1 MAAIELTNVTKTFGD
16 THALDKFSMRVREGT
31 VHGFLGPNGA
41 GKTTALRALLG
52 LYRIDEG
59 TIILDGEEV
68 VPGARYRQA
77 AYVPGDVA
85 LWPKLRGDE
94 TLAMLASLRGMRDE
108 AREKYYID
116 MFDVDTK
123 KKVGKL
129 SKGNRQKIALVAAL
143 AAPTPILILDEPSS
157 GLDPLMEHVFTEA
170 IRDQRDEGRTV
181 LLSSHILSEVETAC
195 DDVTLISSGKAV
207 TSAPLSELLATAG
220 LVLTVRD
227 DQVEAIAA
235 ALAPTGVEVTVSD
248 GQLRA
253 LIGRDSLADIL
264 PVLAARGAT
273 DVTITRQSLEE
284 LFLSHYEVSRG

>member
-1 MAAIELTNVTKTFGD
+1 MSAIEISNVTKRFGSVR
-16 THALDKFSMRVREGT
+16 ALDGFSMRVEEGS

-52 LYRIDEG
+52 MYRIDEG
-59 TIILDGEEV
+59 EIILDGEKV

-94 TLAMLASLRGMRDE
+94 TLAMLASLRGERDE
-108 AREKYYID
+108 EREKHYID
-116 MFDVDTK
+116 MFDVDPTR
-123 KKVGKL
+123 KVGKL

-170 IRDQRDEGRTV
+170 IRDQRLEGRTI

-195 DDVTLISSGKAV
+195 DFVTLISSGRAV
-207 TSAPLSELLATAG
+207 TSAPLAELLATAG
-220 LVLTVRD
+220 LVVTVRHA
-227 DQVEAIAA
+227 EGA
-235 ALAPTGVEVTVSD
+235 ALAGELAGTGVEVETSGDQV
-248 GQLRA
+248 RA
-253 LIGRDSLADIL
+253 LVGQDDLEQIL
-264 PVLAARGAT
+264 PLLAQRGAI

-284 LFLSHYEVSRG
+284 LFLSHYEVGRG

>member
-1 MAAIELTNVTKTFGD
+1 MSAIELSNVTKRFGSVR
-16 THALDKFSMRVREGT
+16 ALDGFSMRVEEGS

-52 LYRIDEG
+52 MYRIDDGE
-59 TIILDGEEV
+59 IILDGEKV

-94 TLAMLASLRGMRDE
+94 TLAMLASLRGARDKE
-108 AREKYYID
+108 REKYYID
-116 MFDVDTK
+116 MFDVDPTR
-123 KKVGKL
+123 KVGKL

-170 IRDQRDEGRTV
+170 IRDQRLEGRTI

-195 DDVTLISSGKAV
+195 DFVTLISSGCAV
-207 TSAPLSELLATAG
+207 TSAPLAELLATAG
-220 LVLTVRD
+220 LVLTVRHA
-227 DQVEAIAA
+227 EAE
-235 ALAPTGVEVTVSD
+235 ALAGELAGMGVEVETSGDQV
-248 GQLRA
+248 RA
-253 LIGRDSLADIL
+253 LVGQDDLEQIL
-264 PVLAARGAT
+264 PLLARRGAT

-284 LFLSHYEVSRG
+284 LFLSHYEVDRG

>member
-1 MAAIELTNVTKTFGD
+1 MSAIELNNVTKRFGSVR
-16 THALDKFSMRVREGT
+16 ALDGFSMRVEEGS

-52 LYRIDEG
+52 MYRIDEG
-59 TIILDGEEV
+59 EIILDGEQV

-94 TLAMLASLRGMRDE
+94 TLAMLASLRGVRDE
-108 AREKYYID
+108 EREKHYID
-116 MFDVDTK
+116 MFDVDPTR
-123 KKVGKL
+123 KVGKL

-170 IRDQRDEGRTV
+170 IRDQRLEGRTI

-195 DDVTLISSGKAV
+195 DFVTLISSGHAV
-207 TSAPLSELLATAG
+207 TSAPLAELLATAG
-220 LVLTVRD
+220 LVVTVRHA
-227 DQVEAIAA
+227 EAA
-235 ALAPTGVEVTVSD
+235 ALAGELAGTGVEVETSGDQV
-248 GQLRA
+248 RA
-253 LIGRDSLADIL
+253 LVGQDDLEQIL
-264 PVLAARGAT
+264 PLLARRGAT

-284 LFLSHYEVSRG
+284 LFLSHYEVDRG

>member
-1 MAAIELTNVTKTFGD
+1 MSAIELSNVTKRFGSVR
-16 THALDKFSMRVREGT
+16 ALDGFSMRVEEGS

-52 LYRIDEG
+52 MYRIDEG
-59 TIILDGEEV
+59 EIILDGEKV

-94 TLAMLASLRGMRDE
+94 TLAMLASLRGERDE
-108 AREKYYID
+108 EREKHYID
-116 MFDVDTK
+116 MFDVDPTR
-123 KKVGKL
+123 KVGKL

-170 IRDQRDEGRTV
+170 IRDQRLEGRTI

-195 DDVTLISSGKAV
+195 DFVTLISSGRAV
-207 TSAPLSELLATAG
+207 TSAPLAELLATAG
-220 LVLTVRD
+220 LVVTVRHA
-227 DQVEAIAA
+227 EGA
-235 ALAPTGVEVTVSD
+235 ALAGELAGTGVEVETSGDQV
-248 GQLRA
+248 RA
-253 LIGRDSLADIL
+253 LVGQDDLEQIL
-264 PVLAARGAT
+264 PLLAQRGAI

-284 LFLSHYEVSRG
+284 LFLSHYEVGRG

>member
-1 MAAIELTNVTKTFGD
+1 MSAIELSNVTKRFGSVR
-16 THALDKFSMRVREGT
+16 ALDGFSMRVEEGS

-52 LYRIDEG
+52 MYRIDEG
-59 TIILDGEEV
+59 EIILDGEKV

-94 TLAMLASLRGMRDE
+94 TLAMLASLRGVRDE
-108 AREKYYID
+108 EREKHYID
-116 MFDVDTK
+116 MFDVDPTR
-123 KKVGKL
+123 KVGKL

-170 IRDQRDEGRTV
+170 IRDQRLEGRTI

-195 DDVTLISSGKAV
+195 DFVTLISSGRAV
-207 TSAPLSELLATAG
+207 TSAPLAELLATAG
-220 LVLTVRD
+220 LVVTVRHA
-227 DQVEAIAA
+227 EGA
-235 ALAPTGVEVTVSD
+235 ALAGELAGTGVEVETSGDQV
-248 GQLRA
+248 RA
-253 LIGRDSLADIL
+253 LVGQDDLEQIL
-264 PVLAARGAT
+264 PLLAQRGAI

-284 LFLSHYEVSRG
+284 LFLSHYEVGRG